1 MIDLCQILS
10 TDISHNQRSAVTQ
23 CPNSTAKDD
32 VYLNVA
38 TFGATTG
45 GQTQEDLKR
54 HKEDKGSCGNQ
65 TYGSVYGTQGWK
77 YLDKDAHQERNP
89 KATAHYRLN
98 QIKPDVTSEALIP
111 EEDFGMNTHMPEH
124 QNEESDVKFGTSEVK
139 EPSTRHYD
147 QCDMMFRIR
156 AEPNPKRKS
165 APQRRLDAA
174 EKLARCLRERVTL
187 PHSFPTDGVIQ
198 DELNSGNRLPP
209 VSCAFKHCSWNVSGI
224 IAEATDVR
232 ASIEHPWDRHL
243 RKHVLDHHREE
254 LHRAIEDTE
263 ADAWDVYK
271 QALAIQERRCI
282 PATGVSID
290 RRVFEYTLQIYNDKT
305 VRSLICCACARIRLD
320 TGGPRSDI
328 EFKKGAWLFSLPK
341 GSLHKNFSMAEFT
354 KRYRQSG
361 TPLAN
366 RGDEGRDPD
375 FSEWRLRI
383 HPEIL
388 NGIATKRDPYSNAQE
403 LAADELLCCPEDHRC
418 HRTCVHEN
426 FLCPECWI
434 PVCVDCSVA
443 MWKIQL
449 RRCHLL
455 MTTFT
460 ATWTLG
466 CTRTTLRGWKK
477 QSRRLIGLA

>member
-1 MIDLCQILS
+1 M
-10 TDISHNQRSAVTQ
+10 
-23 CPNSTAKDD
+23 
-32 VYLNVA
+32 NVA
-38 TFGATTG
+38 TFGATTSG
-45 GQTQEDLKR
+45 EKQKDLKR

-65 TYGSVYGTQGWK
+65 TYGNVYGTQGWK
-77 YLDKDAHQERNP
+77 NLDKDAHQERNP

-98 QIKPDVTSEALIP
+98 QIKPDVTSETLIP
-111 EEDFGMNTHMPEH
+111 EEDFGMNSHVPEH

-139 EPSTRHYD
+139 QPSTRHYE

-174 EKLARCLRERVTL
+174 EKLAQCLRERVTL

-209 VSCAFKHCSWNVSGI
+209 VSCAFKNCSWNVSGLI
-224 IAEATDVR
+224 VEATDVR

-328 EFKKGAWLFSLPK
+328 EFKKGAWLFSLPE

-366 RGDEGRDPD
+366 RGDEGRNPD

-388 NGIATKRDPYSNAQE
+388 DGIATKRDPYINAQE

-418 HRTCVHEN
+418 HRTCVHEKL
-426 FLCPECWI
+426 LCSECWI

-443 MWKIQL
+443 MWKNTIAPMSLVNDNFHGYLDSWLYQNDI
-449 RRCHLL
+449 
-455 MTTFT
+455 
-460 ATWTLG
+460 TWME
-466 CTRTTLRGWKK
+466 K
-477 QSRRLIGLA
+477 QSRRRIGLA